1 MKRFYVFCVASVLL
15 SIFIACNQPSII
27 GSDILPLEDNIN
39 IFFTDTLALSA
50 TTIKEDS
57 TKVYDSN
64 PALQPARYLTGRV
77 EDPVFGVYG
86 SDIYTQVELLATNPD
101 FSDVDID
108 SIVLTLAYDTEG
120 NYGDFSSNY
129 NLKVFEVLEDMN
141 PNQDYYSNQT
151 FMTDATPI
159 GEINFTPTP
168 SDSVLIDTILV
179 KPHIRIPLDNALGER
194 FLNVTDTTVYQSDDF
209 FTNFFKGIKLVGN
222 QAGNQS
228 ILAFNLLDQLTNL
241 ELHYTVGDTAQ
252 KVFTFRV
259 KSGSTKVMNFFHDYQ
274 SVNAPVVDFF
284 DDPVKGDSLA
294 FLQSMEGLNVKVE
307 MPNIDNWKNVIV
319 NKAELIVRVA
329 QDENSAEYPLPDQ
342 LILLQNSSL
351 TGDRV
356 LIRDVSIS
364 LQRTSSFSGLFGG
377 NSQVNSDSGEDI
389 TEYRMNISGF
399 LQDVI
404 DGIQE
409 DGTLYITT
417 YPKPDQPSRLI
428 IGGPGHSKYNMEI
441 QLTYTKLN

>member
-1 MKRFYVFCVASVLL
+1 MKRFYVFCVASILL
-15 SIFIACNQPSII
+15 SAFVACNQPSII

-39 IFFTDTLALSA
+39 IFFTDTLSLRA
-50 TTIKEDS
+50 TTIQEDS
-57 TKVYDSN
+57 TKVYDAN

-77 EDPVFGVYG
+77 EDPIFGTYG
-86 SDIYTQVELLATNPD
+86 ADIYTQVELLATNPD
-101 FSDVDID
+101 FSDVELD
-108 SIVLTLAYDTEG
+108 SIVLTLAYDTDG
-120 NYGDFSSNY
+120 NYGDFNNSY
-129 NLKVFEVLEDMN
+129 NLKIFEVLEDMN
-141 PNQDYYSNQT
+141 PNQDYYSNQD
-151 FMTDATPI
+151 FMIDATPI
-159 GEINFTPTP
+159 GELDFTPSP
-168 SDSVLIDTILV
+168 SDSVLVDTILV
-179 KPHIRIPLDNALGER
+179 KPHIRIPLDNAIGER

-228 ILAFNLLDQLTNL
+228 ILAFDLLDELTKL
-241 ELHYTVGDTAQ
+241 ELHYTVGDTIQ
-252 KVFTFRV
+252 QVFTFRV

-274 SVNAPVVDFF
+274 GVNAPVMDFF
-284 DDPVKGDSLA
+284 DNPIKGDSLA

-307 MPNIDNWKNVIV
+307 MPNIDDWSNVIV

-329 QDENSAEYPLPDQ
+329 EDANSTLYPIPRQ
-342 LILLQNSSL
+342 LILLQNSNLS
-351 TGDRV
+351 DARV
-356 LIRDVSIS
+356 LIRDVSVS

-377 NSQVNSDSGEDI
+377 GSEVNSDSGEDI

-404 DGIQE
+404 DGVQE